1 MSQFQQ
7 GDIDNLFKQQIS
19 NDPSSWPSMSIVYL
33 TVSIL
38 KLWNPILAPL
48 LSPLPEAGS
57 SAAAATS
64 DTVRGPGTK
73 NDLFLAQTELSLGGK
88 YKTVRLRE
96 RSRGDPHRCTLC
108 AIAWGYAANI

>member
-1 MSQFQQ
+1 M
-7 GDIDNLFKQQIS
+7 
-19 NDPSSWPSMSIVYL
+19 

-88 YKTVRLRE
+88 YKTVAAAGE
-96 RSRGDPHRCTLC
+96 KPGDPHRCAEC
-108 AIAWGYAANI
+108 MIAWGYAANI